1 MTVVNR
7 LTVGLVVNPYAG
19 IGGAIALKGSDGAD
33 IREKALKAGASEKQ
47 CSVQKPH

>member
-1 MTVVNR
+1 MTAVNR

-33 IREKALKAGASEKQ
+33 VREKALTREQSVKQ
-47 CSVQKPH
+47 CSVLKRP